1 MMQDA
6 SEVDI
11 ELANPSDG
19 RIQAAVELANEVI
32 WSDRPLKIHNVTKEE
47 AATMPLRKDS
57 LREGRLRIIEIN
69 DYDLSPCGGTHA
81 LRTGEVGIIVV
92 RSWEKA
98 KGLARITFLAGGRVA
113 ADYNRAN
120 SAARNVAAVFS
131 AARDD
136 TPALVA
142 KVVEENKQLV
152 RRVNQL
158 EAVAVRVE
166 AEEILRD
173 VEAVNG
179 AKIISCVFDGR
190 DAESVK
196 RLAIALVAGEPA
208 VALLGSRDGETAR
221 MVFARSENVGGDMN
235 VLMKEACAAIDGRGG
250 GKPDMAQG
258 GGKSVEKLEAVIEA
272 AARSVKVECG

>member
-1 MMQDA
+1 
-6 SEVDI
+6 
-11 ELANPSDG
+11 
-19 RIQAAVELANEVI
+19 
-32 WSDRPLKIHNVTKEE
+32 
-47 AATMPLRKDS
+47 MPLRKNS
-57 LREGRLRIIEIN
+57 LREGPLRIIEIN

-190 DAESVK
+190 DAE
-196 RLAIALVAGEPA
+196 
-208 VALLGSRDGETAR
+208 
-221 MVFARSENVGGDMN
+221 
-235 VLMKEACAAIDGRGG
+235 
-250 GKPDMAQG
+250 
-258 GGKSVEKLEAVIEA
+258 
-272 AARSVKVECG
+272 